1 MANGTGRGNSG
12 ASNAYPAYASN
23 VPLSMRRAPPLDLK
37 TVERRG
43 QPMGS
48 RETSKR
54 VRPHGL
60 TEAPTFRPTD
70 EEFRDPMEYIRK
82 IGPEASKYGICK
94 IIPPDA
100 WSPPFAIDT
109 EVRLIGHCGLRTTH
123 WLQKFHFRTRRQE
136 LNSVEG
142 SKSLA
147 HLTNV
152 AHIG

>member
-1 MANGTGRGNSG
+1 
-12 ASNAYPAYASN
+12 
-23 VPLSMRRAPPLDLK
+23 
-37 TVERRG
+37 
-43 QPMGS
+43 MGS

-60 TEAPTFRPTD
+60 TEAPTFRPTE

-109 EVRLIGHCGLRTTH
+109 EVRLVVIAACAL
-123 WLQKFHFRTRRQE
+123 
-136 LNSVEG
+136 
-142 SKSLA
+142 
-147 HLTNV
+147 LTGCRSFISGRGAKN
-152 AHIG
+152 